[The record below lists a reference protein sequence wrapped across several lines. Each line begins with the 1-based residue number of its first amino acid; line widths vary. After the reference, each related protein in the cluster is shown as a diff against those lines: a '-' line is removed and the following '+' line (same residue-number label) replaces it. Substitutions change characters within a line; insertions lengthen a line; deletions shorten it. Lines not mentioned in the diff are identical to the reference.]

1 MTNEQKS
8 FFKTNAPAKSSVAML
23 VHHVY
28 SYVAEVYTTPE
39 LEQKRR
45 AMHAIVD
52 EVCDEIN
59 RTHPMLSEEEAWAIV
74 RRSQGLE
81 EE

>member
-23 VHHVY
+23 VHQVY

-59 RTHPMLSEEEAWAIV
+59 GSIERLQE
-74 RRSQGLE
+74 
-81 EE
+81 